1 TLPLLSPDLVLKR
14 PGEAGKLTCTVT
26 GFSVNS
32 YWMGWIRQKPGQGLE
47 WLVFYYDLRRFTAS
61 KDSSNLYLQMN
72 NLKAEDTAVY
82 YCARYTVKGFLGDL
96 MQKLFLE

>member
-1 TLPLLSPDLVLKR
+1 MLTLQKPSKIQLFFHYDILLFNPPHTDLVLKR

-47 WLVFYYDLRRFTAS
+47 WLVFYYDLSS
-61 KDSSNLYLQMN
+61 K
-72 NLKAEDTAVY
+72 Y
-82 YCARYTVKGFLGDL
+82 YSPTI
-96 MQKLFLE
+96 